1 MEDNSKTKIKKET
14 MLDDK
19 VVQKMMDTWDI
30 VNCKY
35 CGKEISMLDSHLVR
49 GSFGEYF
56 VCKEHIHA

>member
-35 CGKEISMLDSHLVR
+35 CGKEISMLNAKIIHNT
-49 GSFGEYF
+49 FGEYF
-56 VCKEHIHA
+56 VCKEHAHE